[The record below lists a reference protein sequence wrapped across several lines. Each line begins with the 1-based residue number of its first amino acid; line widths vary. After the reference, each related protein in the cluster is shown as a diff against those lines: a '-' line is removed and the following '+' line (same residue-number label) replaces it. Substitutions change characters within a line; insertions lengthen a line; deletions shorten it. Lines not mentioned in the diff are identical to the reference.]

1 MTEII
6 DSIKSPYSD
15 KYPCRLPV
23 WWGRYGEIG
32 PHPEGTGIS
41 GRKIVIRIEKKF
53 KRIES
58 IFAKILRAPKELRR
72 PLDKMNSLL
81 WELSDGTRTFQD
93 ICEQLD
99 STYHEEIAPVVNRTT
114 LGIASLISNNLMLAL
129 DEPLGGKWNIGPGI
143 TPAGQTLEDADERL
157 NIDFSLLE
165 GEEY

>member
-53 KRIES
+53 KKIES

-81 WELSDGTRTFQD
+81 WELCDGTRTFQD

-114 LGIASLISNNLMLAL
+114 LGIGSLISNNLMLAL
-129 DEPLGGKWNIGPGI
+129 DEPLNGKWNIGPGV
-143 TPAGQTLEDADERL
+143 TPAGQNLDELDERL
-157 NIDFSLLE
+157 NIDISLLE
-165 GEEY
+165 GEVY